1 LTILRH
7 CKTIAHWVR
16 SFHISS
22 VSMERTK
29 GSSLLG
35 IDKTVGQERCARDT
49 TLDFEAGSP
58 KAKLAN
64 EKPQGETVDDDKLI
78 EAWRMGK
85 VK

>member
-1 LTILRH
+1 MGL
-7 CKTIAHWVR
+7 
-16 SFHISS
+16 
-22 VSMERTK
+22 
-29 GSSLLG
+29 SLLG
-35 IDKTVGQERCARDT
+35 IDKTVGQEMYLRDI